1 MSSEVAPAGTS
12 PTRKWYQAVGP
23 GLITACVVIGPGS
36 ILSSSK
42 VGAGQGYAM
51 LWLIATAC
59 IFMMVFMTLG
69 AKLGVVLE
77 KSIGQVITELA
88 GKKLAI
94 AIGLGVF
101 VISTAYQ
108 SGNNLGVQSAFKALG
123 ASQGASI
130 LLVVIFNALSISFLY
145 MFKNLYQAL
154 EKVMMCFVGL
164 MLICF
169 AVNLAIVQ
177 PNIGELMKGFVPQ
190 AGAFG
195 DISVLALVG
204 TTFVISAAY
213 FQAYLAQQ
221 KGWNEAELR
230 TGLIDARVG
239 TVLMF
244 LITVMLVCT
253 AAAGLRGEALTSVED
268 VAAGLE
274 PTFGQG
280 ARLLF
285 CLGLF
290 SAAYSSFLVNS
301 MIAGFI
307 LSDGLGWGSK
317 ATDNGPK
324 HLTSFVLLTGM
335 TVALAVIFMFGGKN
349 PVELIIV
356 AQAITVIFAPLLGAV
371 LLWLT
376 NDKRVMG
383 EKTNGP
389 VTNVLAGAGLLLLV
403 GMSVYIVID
412 KLPKLLSPPAKVEAK
427 VNPGTS
433 QEPAKP
439 AGDANQATD
448 EKK

>member
-1 MSSEVAPAGTS
+1 MSSEPALDS
-12 PTRKWYQAVGP
+12 PSSKRKWHQAIGP

-42 VGAGQGYAM
+42 VGATQGYNM
-51 LWLIATAC
+51 LWLIVIAC
-59 IFMMVFMTLG
+59 LFMAVFMTLG
-69 AKLGVVLE
+69 AKLGVVLDRSLGE
-77 KSIGQVITELA
+77 VITELA

-123 ASQGASI
+123 ASHGFSI
-130 LLVVIFNALSISFLY
+130 VLVIAFNALSISFLY
-145 MFKNLYQAL
+145 VFKNLYKAL
-154 EKVMMCFVGL
+154 ERVMMCFVGL

-169 AVNLAIVQ
+169 TVNLAIVQ
-177 PNIGELMKGFVPQ
+177 PNLGDLFKGFVPQ
-190 AGAFG
+190 TGAFG

-221 KGWNEAELR
+221 KGWNQDELR
-230 TGLIDARVG
+230 SGLIDARVG
-239 TVLMF
+239 TVIMC
-244 LITVMLVCT
+244 LITIMLICT
-253 AAAGLRGEALTSVED
+253 AAAGLAGKELTGVED

-274 PTFGQG
+274 PTFGKG

-307 LSDGLGWGSK
+307 MSDGLGWGSK
-317 ATDNGPK
+317 PTDNGPK

-335 TVALAVIFMFGGKN
+335 TVALLVISLFEGKN
-349 PVELIIV
+349 PVQLIIV
-356 AQAITVIFAPLLGAV
+356 AQAITVIFAPLLGLV

-376 NDKRVMG
+376 NSKRVMG
-383 EKTNGP
+383 EQTNGLG
-389 VTNVLAGAGLLLLV
+389 TNIIAGAGLLLLLA
-403 GMSVYIVID
+403 MSFYIVTV
-412 KLPKLLSPPAKVEAK
+412 KLPKLLSPPAAAEATE
-427 VNPGTS
+427 NPGAPGETS
-433 QEPAKP
+433 EPSETGKSHE
-439 AGDANQATD
+439 T
-448 EKK
+448 KS